1 MYSESRIEKVKEIL
15 KTVGRLRKAQLIEKI
30 ENECQ
35 VARQTAINTIDD
47 ALELGII
54 KEEKR
59 WKGKELI
66 IFYTVHFDIEENEKD
81 IFEFC
86 EKTLKQFDLRFEFFK
101 GKFSSLSFEE
111 KAIGLESFSQL
122 MFQIHVATLALWHN
136 FGRAN
141 EWKSLLDN
149 VDSRTISINDL
160 MDSGPNEERAQI
172 KTHIIENKADL
183 INDVF
188 NSLDEYLDKIK

>member
-86 EKTLKQFDLRFEFFK
+86 EKGLKQFDLRFNFFK
-101 GKFSSLSFEE
+101 DKFSSLTVEE
-111 KAIGLESFSQL
+111 KAIGIESFGL
-122 MFQIHVATLALWHN
+122 LILHIHVATQALWHN

-149 VDSRTISINDL
+149 VNSRTISINDL
-160 MDSGPNEERAQI
+160 MNSGPNEEQAKI
-172 KTHIIENKADL
+172 KTHIIEKKVDI